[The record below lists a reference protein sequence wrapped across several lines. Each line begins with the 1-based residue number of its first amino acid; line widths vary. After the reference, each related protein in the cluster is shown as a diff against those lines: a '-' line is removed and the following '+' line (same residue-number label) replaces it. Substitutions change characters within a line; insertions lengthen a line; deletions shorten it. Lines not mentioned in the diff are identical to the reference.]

1 MVDVNPPGAPR
12 KRRSESFK
20 TKAEALDKVNEWQRA
35 AKLGTLVDRSK
46 QTLGEY
52 LDQWLKGGAL
62 REWSGNTH
70 TEYEVSVR
78 LHIKPTLGGVA
89 LQSLTKVAIRA
100 LYGSL
105 LKPTDPLAWKTV
117 KNVHIA
123 LRAALNGAV
132 EEGLLAFNPAVGALP
147 KPQTSHRE
155 EMKTWTAEQ
164 VQHFLAFTAD
174 DPDGLLWR
182 VALMTGMRRG
192 ELLGLR
198 VSDLDLAN
206 DRLRVQQQLARDG
219 KRGWLYKDLKNGTR
233 SRRSIDLDPTT
244 VALLRSRLAD
254 RKVVPLRDESAVFAG
269 IDPYDLTKRRFPRAV
284 RDAGLPVIRLHDLRH
299 THATYLLEQHVP
311 LKYVAERLGD
321 REDTVLNT
329 YAHATPKM
337 RSDAVSLLATLG
349 G

>member
-1 MVDVNPPGAPR
+1 
-12 KRRSESFK
+12 
-20 TKAEALDKVNEWQRA
+20 
-35 AKLGTLVDRSK
+35 
-46 QTLGEY
+46 
-52 LDQWLKGGAL
+52 
-62 REWSGNTH
+62 
-70 TEYEVSVR
+70 
-78 LHIKPTLGGVA
+78 
-89 LQSLTKVAIRA
+89 
-100 LYGSL
+100 
-105 LKPTDPLAWKTV
+105 
-117 KNVHIA
+117 
-123 LRAALNGAV
+123 
-132 EEGLLAFNPAVGALP
+132 
-147 KPQTSHRE
+147 
-155 EMKTWTAEQ
+155 MKTWTSEQ

-219 KRGWLYKDLKNGTR
+219 KRGWVYKDLKNGTR
-233 SRRSIDLDPTT
+233 SRRSIDLDPAT

-269 IDPYDLTKRRFPRAV
+269 IDPDDLTKRRFPRAV
-284 RDAGLPVIRLHDLRH
+284 RDTGLPAIRLHDLRH
-299 THATYLLEQHVP
+299 THATYLLEKGVP

-329 YAHATPKM
+329 YAHATPRM